1 VLSLDF
7 SLAFLGYFFHGL
19 YLVGPLILFLFLI
32 ILMLGQFVG
41 RIEKW
46 SRFDAVYWALITA
59 MTVGYGDFRPRHRLT
74 KTLSLV
80 IAFTGLILT
89 GITVAI
95 ALDAATRS
103 FREYGQY
110 DAFRQIEQH
119 VVDKAGEGR

>member
-1 VLSLDF
+1 MDF

-19 YLVGPLILFLFLI
+19 YLVGPLILFLLLI

-41 RIEKW
+41 RIENW
-46 SRFDAVYWALITA
+46 SRFDAVYWTLITA
-59 MTVGYGDFRPRHRLT
+59 MTVGYGDFRPQQRLT
-74 KTLSLV
+74 KSLSLV

-103 FREYGQY
+103 FKEYRQHDAVKQY
-110 DAFRQIEQH
+110 EQA
-119 VVDKAGEGR
+119 VVNEVSEER